1 MGDERKKI
9 ISSMFME
16 VDQKVS
22 LAKKQLIEAR
32 KAVDAANIRADS
44 ISIESIKTVERVNIK
59 THKRLNEEIRVI
71 RIELFQSTQL
81 EIYRYAQI
89 ISQEVTTDALIIAE
103 NILSQELKEDTNN
116 S

>member
-1 MGDERKKI
+1 MGRKKM

-44 ISIESIKTVERVNIK
+44 ISIESIKTVERVNIE

-71 RIELFQSTQL
+71 RAELSQSTQL
-81 EIYRYAQI
+81 EIYRYSQI
-89 ISQEVTTDALIIAE
+89 ISKEVTIRALILSE
-103 NILSQELKEDTNN
+103 NILSQELKDDANN